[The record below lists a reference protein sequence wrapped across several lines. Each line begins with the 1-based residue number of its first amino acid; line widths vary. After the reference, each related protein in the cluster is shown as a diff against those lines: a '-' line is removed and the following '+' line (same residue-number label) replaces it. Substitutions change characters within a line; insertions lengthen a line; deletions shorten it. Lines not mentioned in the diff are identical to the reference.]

1 MRSKKAFKNMLALV
15 IWQLVSIS
23 CGFII
28 PKILITTFGSN
39 INGLVTSITQFLA
52 YISFMDLGVGAVVKS
67 SLYKPIAENNNRK
80 IENILAA
87 SEHFFKT
94 IAKIFIIYVIVL
106 SVVYPLFVK
115 AEFDYIFTFS
125 LIIII
130 AISSFA
136 EYYFGIT
143 YRLFLQADQRTYVI
157 SIIQI
162 FTTILNVIITI
173 VLAKLGTNIIVL
185 KLFSSF
191 VYILRPILQ
200 NIYVKKKYKIKLE
213 NADSNYKLEQK
224 WDGLAQHIAAVIHGN
239 TDIVVLTIFTNVLEV
254 SVYSVYALV
263 TNGLKRLM
271 EAICNG
277 IDASFG
283 NMIAKNEIETLN
295 KNFNMY
301 EIVYLSLITIIY
313 ACTFVLIVP
322 FVSVYTYGINDVNY
336 IRPLFAYLI
345 VLSEYVYAIRVPYNS
360 LALVA
365 GHFKETRNGAW
376 IETIINLGLSI
387 ILVFKFGIVGVAIGT
402 LLAMI
407 IRAIE
412 FINHSSKKILNRKSI
427 VAWKK
432 IIISFIE
439 FLIITIISLLIIK
452 NIEFVNYKVWI
463 IYAIVIFLIA
473 TFITG
478 IINWVVYK
486 KYKEELKNVLKKII
500 KRS

>member
-1 MRSKKAFKNMLALV
+1 MRSKKAFKNMIALV

-28 PKILITTFGSN
+28 PKILITTFGSDV
-39 INGLVTSITQFLA
+39 NGLVTSITQFLA
-52 YISFMDLGVGAVVKS
+52 YIAFMDLGVGAVVKS

-87 SEHFFKT
+87 SERFFKT
-94 IAKIFIIYVIVL
+94 IAKIFLIYVAIL

-115 AEFDYIFTFS
+115 EEFSYIFTFS

-130 AISSFA
+130 AVSSFA

-143 YRLFLQADQRTYVI
+143 YRLFLQSDQRTYII
-157 SIIQI
+157 SVIQI
-162 FTTILNVIITI
+162 LTTILNVIITVI
-173 VLAKLGTNIIVL
+173 LAKLGANIIIL

-200 NIYVKKKYKIKLE
+200 NIYVKKRYKIKLE
-213 NADSNYKLEQK
+213 NANSDYKLEQK
-224 WDGLAQHIAAVIHGN
+224 WDGLAQHIASVIHGN

-283 NMIAKNEIETLN
+283 NMIAKNEIDTLN

-313 ACTFVLIVP
+313 ACTLVLIVP

-336 IRPLFAYLI
+336 IRPAFAYLI
-345 VLSEYVYAIRVPYNS
+345 VLSEYIYAIRVPYNS

-365 GHFKETRNGAW
+365 GHFRETRNGAW
-376 IETIINLGLSI
+376 VETIVNLGLSI
-387 ILVFKFGIVGVAIGT
+387 ILVFKFGITGVAIGT
-402 LLAMI
+402 LIAMF

-412 FINHSSKKILNRKSI
+412 FINHSSKKILNRENI
-427 VAWKK
+427 IAWKK

-439 FLIITIISLLIIK
+439 VGIIVTVSSFIIK
-452 NIEFVNYKVWI
+452 NIEFSNYKIWI
-463 IYAIVIFLIA
+463 SYSIIIFLIA
-473 TFITG
+473 TCITC
-478 IINWVVYK
+478 IINFTCYR
-486 KYKEELKNVLKKII
+486 KYKNEIKNILKKVI